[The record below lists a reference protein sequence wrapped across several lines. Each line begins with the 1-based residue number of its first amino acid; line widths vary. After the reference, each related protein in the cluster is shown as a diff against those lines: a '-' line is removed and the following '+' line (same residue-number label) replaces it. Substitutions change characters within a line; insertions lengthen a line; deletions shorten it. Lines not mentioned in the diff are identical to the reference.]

1 VHRVDHIWFIVTGIS
16 RLIELNPLNVKA
28 WCRHEY

>member
-1 VHRVDHIWFIVTGIS
+1 MNKLIVHRVDHIWFIVTGIS

-28 WCRHEY
+28 